1 VDPVDCIYSPPE
13 LAARMISKAEDGT
26 SPAIIADFAAGDGQL
41 LKTAREKWPESTIV
55 ATDINKSSVALM
67 RRTEPDWQVG
77 SCNFLSPTSRDRS
90 RILPEIKG
98 KVSLVL
104 LNPPFSC
111 RGNARV
117 IVNFNG
123 DEIRCGLA
131 LAFVLI
137 SITYL
142 SADGQLIAVLPA
154 GCIQSQKDAAAWEA
168 VRKICHVKVVG
179 KNGHKTFSGWSPK
192 TVIVKLKM
200 LPAGNTVRRRSST
213 FRNNGN
219 SVRRR
224 KIAVSIFRG
233 KLSMHE
239 VNGNKAKQTV
249 PLIHSTELEKDG
261 VNLLRRQVDAMLKS
275 VRGPAVLV
283 QRVGRP
289 EVSKILP
296 YLNERPIVLSDCV
309 IALKCVTANEAR
321 VVKTAMVKN
330 WEAIEVRYGG
340 TCARYITVDSLRELL
355 NGFGFE
361 ATVEKDTANKKN

>member
-1 VDPVDCIYSPPE
+1 
-13 LAARMISKAEDGT
+13 MISKAEDGA

-41 LKTAREKWPESTIV
+41 LKTAHEKWPQSTIV

-77 SCNFLSPTSRDRS
+77 SCDFLSPTSRDRS

-123 DEIRCGLA
+123 TEIRCGVA

-168 VRKICHVKVVG
+168 VRKICHVKVVA

-192 TVIVKLKM
+192 TVIVRLKM
-200 LPAGNTVRRRSST
+200 RPAGNAARRRINT
-213 FRNNGN
+213 IRNNGHRA
-219 SVRRR
+219 RRR

-233 KLSMHE
+233 KISMPDL
-239 VNGNKAKQTV
+239 NGNKTKRTV
-249 PLIHSTELEKDG
+249 PLVHSTELEKDG
-261 VNLLRRQVDAMLKS
+261 VNLLRRQVDATLKS
-275 VRGPAVLV
+275 VRGPAVLI

-289 EVSKILP
+289 EVSKILT
-296 YLNERPIVLSDCV
+296 YFDEEPIVISDCV
-309 IALKCVTANEAR
+309 IALKCGTADKAR
-321 VVKTAMVKN
+321 VVKNSMVKN
-330 WEAIEVRYGG
+330 WETIERMYGG
-340 TCARYITVDSLRELL
+340 TCARYITVDSLCELL
-355 NGFGFE
+355 SRLGFE
-361 ATVEKDTANKKN
+361 ITVEKDTANKKN